1 MQNVE
6 NESQEDAIKKYLTL
20 KTNGNHYPVS
30 ENAEPPP
37 YIQEP
42 MHGDYETSAIIM
54 AAYERESQSMSI
66 DDEIEMAAL
75 EVKKVEKSLT
85 TSQKKEKEIWQKA
98 SILGCCGAKIIA
110 SERID
115 YLNIL
120 EKRWW
125 FEPRSISDSS
135 SYVPNFNL
143 IHTCKNPVVDMARAL
158 ADNIQFPV
166 NTAYLHG
173 LGVIASLTVRN
184 FKIAYWDSNELI
196 PCNLYVVT
204 SQPPSSG
211 KSGIN
216 NGFTKHARI
225 LIAEKNEKNRARRTL
240 LKSKLDKEMKAA
252 EKLTQNYEIEQALK
266 SIERISEELSLI
278 AEYNYGLNDVTPEAA
293 EDLASKQGGVV
304 TIVSAESF
312 GVKTILGE
320 LYANG
325 APNNNFF
332 LSGWDGEH
340 VGSARITRPG
350 FSGFAFVSIAVL
362 AQDPTFDSILASA
375 GKDSG
380 GISERFLLGREPR
393 MAGNR
398 KSKDRKPIEYEV
410 KRRYNKLVENILSQ
424 SNFVLRMSPESLE
437 EINKIKDWYDDQCA
451 IGKKY
456 SSDMMMGIVGKAD
469 KQIHKLAAIL
479 HVCSEWAEG
488 GTKSEIIPP
497 IRVHQAFLIF
507 KECVKVYEVIADN
520 RGVEGQK
527 THIEAVVK
535 VLRKMANDRDPKL
548 KIKLSSFRDKIKNN
562 KQLKRENFTDF
573 LRAELLPQME
583 AMNYLVFD
591 ELNEIIYINPL
602 LKE

>member
-1 MQNVE
+1 M
-6 NESQEDAIKKYLTL
+6 T
-20 KTNGNHYPVS
+20 TNDEYFNNQDMNGLDH
-30 ENAEPPP
+30 EPPALSA
-37 YIQEP
+37 
-42 MHGDYETSAIIM
+42 DYETSAIIL
-54 AAYERESQSMSI
+54 AAYDREAKTIMSI
-66 DDEIEMAAL
+66 DDEIAQAAM
-75 EVKKVEKSLT
+75 EVRAVEKTLT
-85 TSQKKEKEIWQKA
+85 HSQKKEQEVWQKA
-98 SILGCCGAKIIA
+98 TVLGCSAAKVITN
-110 SERID
+110 ERIEF
-115 YLNIL
+115 LNIL
-120 EKRWW
+120 DRKWW
-125 FEPRSISDSS
+125 FEPKIIAEGS
-135 SYVPNFNL
+135 SYVPNLNL
-143 IHTCKNPVVDMARAL
+143 INTCKNPVVDMAHAL
-158 ADNIQFPV
+158 AGNIQFPV

-184 FKIAYWDSNELI
+184 FSIGYWDSVETI

-216 NGFTKHARI
+216 NGFTNHARI
-225 LIAEKNEKNRARRTL
+225 LISEANEKNRSRRTL

-252 EKLTQNYEIEQALK
+252 EKLTNNFEIEQALK
-266 SIERISEELSLI
+266 SIERIEEELSII
-278 AEYNYGLNDVTPEAA
+278 AEYTYGLNDVTPEAA
-293 EDLASKQGGVV
+293 EDLAGRQGGVV
-304 TIVSAESF
+304 TVVSAESF

-325 APNNNFF
+325 TPNNNFF

-340 VGSARITRPG
+340 VGSARITRQG
-350 FSGFAFVSIAVL
+350 FSGFAYVSIAVL

-398 KSKDRKPIEYEV
+398 KSKDRKPIDYEV
-410 KRRYNKLVENILSQ
+410 KKRYNKLIENILSQ
-424 SNFVLRMSPESLE
+424 GRVTLRMEPESLA

-469 KQIHKLAAIL
+469 KQIHKIAAIL

-488 GTKSEIIPP
+488 GNKSVNIPP
-497 IRVHQAFLIF
+497 IKVHQAFLIF

-527 THIEAVVK
+527 THLETITK
-535 VLRKMANDRDPKL
+535 VIKKMANEREPKL
-548 KIKLSSFRDKIKNN
+548 KIKFSNFRDKVKNN

-573 LRAELLPQME
+573 LRFELLPQME
-583 AMNYLVFD
+583 SLNYLTFD
-591 ELNEIIYINPL
+591 EFNDVIYINPL
-602 LKE
+602 LKD